1 MKLSL
6 TVQTPGKWEKKQIP
20 ITLSQF
26 LIGRDPQCH
35 LRPANPII
43 SKRHCVI
50 VTREDHVFI
59 RDLNS
64 TNGTYVNDTLIKGEH
79 ELVNGDQLSIGPLQ
93 FVVQMEV
100 PVSVPVNEHTPSP
113 MPAIAP
119 APRLETQTPPP
130 VPPPPPPARA
140 GHADEESVAAMLLS
154 LQDTDTRGLGDPP
167 TESDGVP
174 PGSTVLDVLA
184 PTSETA
190 ENQAAKDKQSK
201 HDAAKA
207 AQADTSAAAK
217 VILDK
222 YLRRP
227 RT

>member
-1 MKLSL
+1 MELSL
-6 TVQTPGKWEKKQIP
+6 TVLTPGKWEKKQIP

-50 VTREDHVFI
+50 VIREGHVFI

-64 TNGTYVNDTLIKGEH
+64 TNGTYVNDMVIKGEH
-79 ELVNGDQLSIGPLQ
+79 ELANGDQINIGPLQ
-93 FVVQMEV
+93 FVLQLE
-100 PVSVPVNEHTPSP
+100 VSVPVNEHTPAP
-113 MPAIAP
+113 MPAAVPSARPDSQTP
-119 APRLETQTPPP
+119 AP
-130 VPPPPPPARA
+130 VAPPPPAPQRGA
-140 GHADEESVAAMLLS
+140 HADEDSVAAMLLS
-154 LQDTDTRGLGDPP
+154 LQDTDTRGLGDAPP
-167 TESDGVP
+167 ESDGVP

-184 PTSETA
+184 PTTETS
-190 ENQAAKDKQSK
+190 ENQAAKGKQTK

-227 RT
+227 RG